1 MKKQMK
7 TGGIGF
13 YVLILGII
21 FLAVWVSGSAFLY
34 LM

>member
-21 FLAVWVSGSAFLY
+21 FLAVWVSALILLF
-34 LM
+34 